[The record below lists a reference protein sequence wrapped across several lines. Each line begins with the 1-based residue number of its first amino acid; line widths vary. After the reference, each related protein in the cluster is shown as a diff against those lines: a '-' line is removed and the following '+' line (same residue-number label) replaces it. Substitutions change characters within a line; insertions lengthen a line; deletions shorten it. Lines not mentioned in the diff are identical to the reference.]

1 MSAERSRAAVT
12 FGVLLL
18 VGRVLGKLAAVLAV
32 GTGVVIMFVLA
43 ALLSGIVAGSK
54 GPTS

>member
-1 MSAERSRAAVT
+1 MSAERSGTAVA
-12 FGVLLL
+12 FDVFLL
-18 VGRVLGKLAAVLAV
+18 VVGVLGKLIAVLAV

>member
-1 MSAERSRAAVT
+1 MSAERSGTAVA
-12 FGVLLL
+12 FDVLLL
-18 VGRVLGKLAAVLAV
+18 VSGVLGKLIVTLAV